1 MNSVF
6 YREYPKE
13 RRCRWNFGEKVQKET
28 RKSQVLVQ
36 KKDYL

>member
-6 YREYPKE
+6 YREHPKE
-13 RRCRWNFGEKVQKET
+13 RGYRWNFGEKVEKET
-28 RKSQVLVQ
+28 RKSQVLVK